1 MVTFQDIAQKTGLRL
16 LRSLGKKEDTL
27 WLAQTPEG
35 EKRVLRRY
43 ASKDAP
49 CRALIGC
56 SAPQLAQ
63 IYACFDADG
72 DTVSVEEYID
82 GTLLSDILHRTLLTG
97 RQTAAVARELCLG
110 LQTLH
115 GLGFVHRDVKPEH
128 VMLTRQGR
136 VVLLD
141 LDAAAPVLG
150 ALDTN
155 TRLLGTAGYAAPEQF
170 GFARCDVRADI
181 FALGVLLNVALTG
194 EHPAVRLA
202 KGRLGRIVQRCT
214 NTNAAQRYANVDALL
229 KQLPP
234 ARPAHLCGLCGS
246 ITPGGGCVWCG
257 GTAKRKHA
265 RAVGWAAAALAVCA
279 LCALSAA
286 GGVRL
291 ALRHLQQEPDALMQ
305 EQTQPETQTLGQA
318 QTQEP
323 AHEAVT
329 LQEPEPLTVTPW
341 PGGEIPFLT
350 PFLYDL
356 DGDGQDEQYFFAVAN
371 VWLSNT
377 TLYIFPDGSRDYQP
391 GERLMMSYVPL
402 ICRQNTDGEFEV
414 VPELAGLLTDVEV
427 EIYSSGDQ
435 PGEMIEATRRP
446 YRYHDTWDGLTEIW
460 ATAECTGPWIILARA
475 NLNGQPVEAATQNR
489 NYLITE
495 DTDR

>member
-1 MVTFQDIAQKTGLRL
+1 MVTFQDIAQKSGLRL
-16 LRSLGKKEDTL
+16 VRSLGKKENTL
-27 WLAQTPEG
+27 WLAETPEG
-35 EKRVLRRY
+35 ERRILRRY
-43 ASKDAP
+43 AGTDVP
-49 CRALIGC
+49 CRALTE
-56 SAPQLAQ
+56 SEAPQLARV
-63 IYACFDADG
+63 YACYDADG
-72 DTVSVEEYID
+72 DTISEEEYVD
-82 GTLLSDILHRTLLTG
+82 GTLLSDILRRMLLSEA
-97 RQTAAVARELCLG
+97 QASAIARELCLG
-110 LQTLH
+110 LKTLH
-115 GLGFVHRDVKPEH
+115 SLGFVHRDVKPEN
-128 VMLTRQGR
+128 VMLMRQGR

-150 ALDTN
+150 TPDTN

-194 EHPAVRLA
+194 EHPSVRLA
-202 KGRLGRIVQRCT
+202 GGRLGRIVRRCT

-229 KQLPP
+229 RQLPP
-234 ARPAHLCGLCGS
+234 VRPVHLCGLCGGK
-246 ITPGGGCVWCG
+246 TPGGGCVWCG
-257 GTAKRKHA
+257 GAAARKSV
-265 RAVGWAAAALAVCA
+265 RAAGWIAAALAVCVLCA
-279 LCALSAA
+279 LCAM

-291 ALRHLQQEPDALMQ
+291 ALRQLRQEPETAVQ
-305 EQTQPETQTLGQA
+305 APAQTPEQTA
-318 QTQEP
+318 EP
-323 AHEAVT
+323 DEEAVT

-377 TLYIFPDGSRDYQP
+377 TLYIFPDGSRGYQP

-402 ICRQNTDGEFEV
+402 ICRQNTEGDFEV

-427 EIYSSGDQ
+427 EIYYSGDQ
-435 PGEMIEATRRP
+435 PGEMVEPLRRP
-446 YRYHDTWDGLTEIW
+446 YRYRSVWDGMVEVW
-460 ATAECTGPWIILARA
+460 ATGKCKGPWIILARA

-489 NYLITE
+489 SYLITE
-495 DTDR
+495 TEAP

>member
-1 MVTFQDIAQKTGLRL
+1 MVTFQDIAQKSGLRL
-16 LRSLGKKEDTL
+16 VRSLGKKENTL
-27 WLAQTPEG
+27 WLAETPEG
-35 EKRVLRRY
+35 ERRILRRY
-43 ASKDAP
+43 AGTDVP
-49 CRALIGC
+49 CRALTE
-56 SAPQLAQ
+56 SEAPQLARV
-63 IYACFDADG
+63 YACYDADG
-72 DTVSVEEYID
+72 DTISEEEYVD
-82 GTLLSDILHRTLLTG
+82 GTLLSDILRRMLLSEA
-97 RQTAAVARELCLG
+97 QASAIARELCLG
-110 LQTLH
+110 LKTLH
-115 GLGFVHRDVKPEH
+115 SLGFVHRDVKPEN

-150 ALDTN
+150 TPDTN

-194 EHPAVRLA
+194 EHPSVRLA
-202 KGRLGRIVQRCT
+202 GGRLGRIVRRCT

-229 KQLPP
+229 RQLPP
-234 ARPAHLCGLCGS
+234 VRPVHLCGLCGGK
-246 ITPGGGCVWCG
+246 TPGGGCVWCG
-257 GTAKRKHA
+257 GAAARKSV
-265 RAVGWAAAALAVCA
+265 RAASWIAAALAVCVLCA
-279 LCALSAA
+279 LCAM

-291 ALRHLQQEPDALMQ
+291 ALRQLRQEPETAVQ
-305 EQTQPETQTLGQA
+305 APAQIPEPD
-318 QTQEP
+318 E
-323 AHEAVT
+323 EAVT

-377 TLYIFPDGSRDYQP
+377 TLYIFPDGSRGYQP

-414 VPELAGLLTDVEV
+414 VPELARLLTDVEV
-427 EIYSSGDQ
+427 EIYYSGDQ
-435 PGEMIEATRRP
+435 PGEMVEPLRRP
-446 YRYHDTWDGLTEIW
+446 YRYRSVWDGMVEVW
-460 ATAECTGPWIILARA
+460 ATGKCKGPWIILARA

-489 NYLITE
+489 SYLITE
-495 DTDR
+495 TENP